1 MFQRKPRRFSRRH
14 SNGRNYHSHEKD
26 SDKLGLR
33 GNSFSKLHPRNNFQS
48 QKSAEKLVE
57 KYNGLAKEALTS
69 GDRVLSESYFQYAD
83 HYMRIVEEKALNQNK
98 VINVNK
104 ETLLNNKESSNTVAN
119 NSQDSQNQSNQEKN
133 KFFKI
138 NIIFERLTQKLI
150 HQFLFYRFQNFVFLP
165 LLKFCLKEVLMFASL
180 RFYHLVL
187 LHNVNVAQ

>member
-83 HYMRIVEEKALNQNK
+83 HYMRIVEEKVLNQNK
-98 VINVNK
+98 VVNVNK
-104 ETLLNNKESSNTVAN
+104 ETLLNNKESSNTVTN
-119 NSQDSQNQSNQEKN
+119 NSQDNQNQSNQEK
-133 KFFKI
+133 K
-138 NIIFERLTQKLI
+138 
-150 HQFLFYRFQNFVFLP
+150 
-165 LLKFCLKEVLMFASL
+165 
-180 RFYHLVL
+180 
-187 LHNVNVAQ
+187 

>member
-14 SNGRNYHSHEKD
+14 SNGRSYHSHEKD

-33 GNSFSKLHPRNNFQS
+33 GNLFSKSHPRNNFQS

-83 HYMRIVEEKALNQNK
+83 HYMRIVEEKTLNQNK

-104 ETLLNNKESSNTVAN
+104 ETLLNNKESSHKVTN
-119 NSQDSQNQSNQEKN
+119 NNQDSQSQNTQEK
-133 KFFKI
+133 K
-138 NIIFERLTQKLI
+138 
-150 HQFLFYRFQNFVFLP
+150 
-165 LLKFCLKEVLMFASL
+165 
-180 RFYHLVL
+180 
-187 LHNVNVAQ
+187 